1 MLSPM
6 IADGGEMTVMRHVA
20 SHAYGSITMTYPQ
33 GEEPEGADPD
43 VSRGFIY
50 RLRPDEA
57 LPPFGRGFVRTDV
70 DVNAE
75 TGESSVESVLDEAE
89 ARTAGEPLFQRDI
102 TRAGLGRLVP
112 DVDFTVGDVV
122 PVRLWGRIIDLPVT
136 AVDAL
141 SGPGAVLDWR
151 VHVGGQL
158 LRDDVARASANLA
171 VERQIMQE
179 RHERQQAIRG
189 VVSAV
194 QAARDE
200 QQDVNVAQAQATAD
214 AAQAAADAVTA
225 QQELA
230 EVTQAEQFVL
240 HDNQLKWLSWS
251 KHFYDFVFSPESG
264 ATTRVGRSIDT
275 GLVDIRV
282 NTQSGMGV
290 EVIIRPGWRGRWRLD
305 WTQVGG
311 TDTGD
316 LSGWEAGTRTN
327 ATSTAYQTD
336 KIIRRVELSVWPEHS
351 SAPREWVVRVASGA
365 DGGSTFVAPELTMGT
380 LTISG
385 APVQQPAGAVR
396 FSTPVVAAGD
406 VTANGLLCPSGTTI
420 PLGTDI
426 RPVANETAGLIL
438 FTEVKPT
445 TTWEPGAPLSGRQ
458 ILPIASQTIPRSTW
472 VTLAEWTGLAWS
484 TARTATI
491 ELIVQW
497 AKYNSWAL
505 ADYYIRITRNGTQI
519 GYLAR
524 GTTGGMDTHFKIEL
538 TGQTLRAG
546 DVLRFEARATPG
558 YASER
563 KIASASADIT
573 WT

>member
-1 MLSPM
+1 MPDLIS
-6 IADGGEMTVMRHVA
+6 DGGSMTIGRRTA
-20 SHAYGSITMTYPQ
+20 SWTYGSFEVTL
-33 GEEPEGADPD
+33 PEGDQQPDDDGRLADAY
-43 VSRGFIY
+43 IY
-50 RLRPDEA
+50 RPDDRET
-57 LPPFGRGFVRTDV
+57 GRFDLTFVRADV
-70 DVNAE
+70 RIDMNAHRSDLE
-75 TGESSVESVLDEAE
+75 TTLDQASR
-89 ARTAGEPLFQRDI
+89 RTAGDTFY
-102 TRAGLGRLVP
+102 TRELTGPSLGRKRP
-112 DVDFTVGDVV
+112 GVDYDVGDVLDV
-122 PVRLWGRIIDLPVT
+122 MVWGQIMRLPVT
-136 AVDAL
+136 QLRAISTPQTPLGWAV
-141 SGPGAVLDWR
+141 R
-151 VHVGGQL
+151 VGGQAL
-158 LRDDVARASANLA
+158 ADPEALRKRTSDLEAQIAA
-171 VERQIMQE
+171 EKRQRLSQ
-179 RHERQQAIRG
+179 HERQQNINI
-189 VVSAV
+189 
-194 QAARDE
+194 QAA
-200 QQDVNVAQAQATAD
+200 QNTAD

-396 FSTPVVAAGD
+396 FSTPVVAARD
-406 VTANGLLCPSGTTI
+406 VTANGLLYPSGTTI

-438 FTEVKPT
+438 FTEVKPP

-524 GTTGGMDTHFKIEL
+524 GTTGGMDTHFKIKL